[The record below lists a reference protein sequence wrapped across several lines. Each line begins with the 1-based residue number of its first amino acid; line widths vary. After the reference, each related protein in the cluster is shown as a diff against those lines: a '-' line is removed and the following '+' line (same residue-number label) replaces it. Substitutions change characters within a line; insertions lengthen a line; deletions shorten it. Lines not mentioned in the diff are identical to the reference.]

1 MRRIFLSPI
10 IFIPTPITDFM
21 NRIFTFIVLVVCFS
35 VASKALATVSEMQE
49 QKADQI
55 CNANP
60 ASCGLYPETR

>member
-1 MRRIFLSPI
+1 
-10 IFIPTPITDFM
+10 M
-21 NRIFTFIVLVVCFS
+21 NRIFTFVVMLAVFS